1 MEFAIYKLI
10 FHNSQLPRENPSCFA
25 SFDYSPSLSS
35 EALQKSL
42 AKMQNEEG
50 VITELYIPRKWYP
63 ISFHWFTI
71 RTTFSFPP
79 FFFFWNFWIP
89 YSWLIRDFFG
99 SVPRRTGSSLQ
110 RTTPRSRSTS
120 AISMRTASTPASS
133 PPSLSAVSS
142 VLRSLFFL
150 HAFFFPSW
158 FSFLFIV

>member
-1 MEFAIYKLI
+1 MVSYFLPLI
-10 FHNSQLPRENPSCFA
+10 HDPNNFF
-25 SFDYSPSLSS
+25 
-35 EALQKSL
+35 
-42 AKMQNEEG
+42 
-50 VITELYIPRKWYP
+50 
-63 ISFHWFTI
+63 
-71 RTTFSFPP
+71 FSP

-89 YSWLIRDFFG
+89 YSRLIRAFFG

-150 HAFFFPSW
+150 HSFFSLLI
-158 FSFLFIV
+158 FLFAYRLVIYSFWNYYLFCLFKLPEQRGKKKRDRV